1 MDFGGYNM
9 TNYQAKNQPIES
21 GQEEDV
27 DWGRPY
33 MTIREL
39 GGVVGSDVVENC
51 SLDVADD
58 SYN

>member
-1 MDFGGYNM
+1 M